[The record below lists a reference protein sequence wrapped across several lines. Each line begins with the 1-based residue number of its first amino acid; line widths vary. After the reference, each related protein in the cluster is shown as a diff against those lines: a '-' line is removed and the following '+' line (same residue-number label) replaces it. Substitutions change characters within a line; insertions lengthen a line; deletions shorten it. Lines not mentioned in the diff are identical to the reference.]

1 MPAAAHPAFCPDR
14 YARAVSWTQGVRGVG
29 RAPPGDSLLRLCQG
43 VKLRFLDVEVRE
55 DVLDVLVVFE
65 LFHEPEHLIRLFAG
79 QLHVRLGDHG
89 DFRGS
94 GRDVGGLQAVN
105 HLVQLGRG

>member
-1 MPAAAHPAFCPDR
+1 MPVAAHPAFCPDR
-14 YARAVSWTQGVRGVG
+14 HARAGAG
-29 RAPPGDSLLRLCQG
+29 RKAPPGWFSAPPGDSLFRLCQG

-94 GRDVGGLQAVN
+94 RA
-105 HLVQLGRG
+105 